1 MVRDAG
7 RLPAWVIWQRR
18 PFPDANLLLL
28 RGRQPA
34 LVDSGFSPRGGNS
47 RVGTHARRARR
58 AGRQHPLAFGPRRGT
73 RCCKP
78 RNETPDQ
85 RQKRTLLTLGV
96 PGVIASRPAVLG
108 WEWGRGRGGE
118 WRGFLGLFDR
128 MHAGGRICNLECRV
142 DAGQDF
148 LWGHDWLL
156 QAGWQRY
163 STEVPQRTR
172 TEVVAEGRRRTVTCG
187 DGRGWTC
194 CRQMACQRSG
204 VRISLA
210 PPRSEAEFELFEQQ
224 DTAGKYRNGGPVG
237 RRMCVRIG
245 MFRWRLLLVRQ
256 RISVTAPVLLGGH
269 LGKFSFPGICDICR
283 LVVTRAG
290 ASGQPDGDC
299 CRVAGGH
306 RAVAAGARAIQSW
319 QPYRLIRVRCV

>member
-1 MVRDAG
+1 MARDAG
-7 RLPAWVIWQRR
+7 RLPAWVTWQRR

-28 RGRQPA
+28 HGRQPA

-194 CRQMACQRSG
+194 CRQMACKRSG

-210 PPRSEAEFELFEQQ
+210 PQEVP
-224 DTAGKYRNGGPVG
+224 G
-237 RRMCVRIG
+237 RRLSGCIRSAGRRQVNPGGAGGQRG
-245 MFRWRLLLVRQ
+245 HVPGADRLRRVWPCGR
-256 RISVTAPVLLGGH
+256 TAMAG
-269 LGKFSFPGICDICR
+269 R
-283 LVVTRAG
+283 LVSSSPGWAG
-290 ASGQPDGDC
+290 C
-299 CRVAGGH
+299 C
-306 RAVAAGARAIQSW
+306 
-319 QPYRLIRVRCV
+319 